1 MTNILCKQLKSQYEI
16 ELTQWKNKQTP
27 EELVKIKEMMEK
39 VDSARNA
46 TKGMVQ
52 SKLTKIPDKKTVKT
66 KKK

>member
-1 MTNILCKQLKSQYEI
+1 
-16 ELTQWKNKQTP
+16 
-27 EELVKIKEMMEK
+27 MMEK